1 MKRLDYLPV
10 FLLIP
15 IFGFVVA
22 QIAQGPKTLAT
33 AQAAMLDSARAEP
46 FDVAAMV
53 VAAAAIA
60 EAPSARNVSEIRDRI
75 RRAEQGTYIGEIL
88 LNRDSSIARWP
99 ERLSRPIRV
108 WVGSGQG
115 LPGWDPSFE
124 GKVREAFG
132 EWTKVGLPLAFTF
145 VVDSAGADVRVV
157 WVEQFNE
164 SISGK
169 TLWARDRNWWIVN
182 GTITLALYHNRGD
195 ALDARAIRAIALH
208 EIGHLL
214 GLDHTGD
221 TSNIMTARVRV
232 RELSEPD
239 RATARLIY
247 SLPPGSI
254 R

>member
-10 FLLIP
+10 LLLIP
-15 IFGFVVA
+15 ILSFVVA
-22 QIAQGPKTLAT
+22 QVAQGPKTLAT
-33 AQAAMLDSARAEP
+33 AQAAVLDSARVEP
-46 FDVAAMV
+46 FDDRAMIVAAGTVSEPPAM
-53 VAAAAIA
+53 
-60 EAPSARNVSEIRDRI
+60 RNVNDIRDRI
-75 RRAEQGTYIGEIL
+75 RRDEQGTYIGEIL
-88 LNRDSSIARWP
+88 LSRDSSIARWP

-108 WVGSGQG
+108 WIASGHG
-115 LPGWDPSFE
+115 LPGWDPSFQ

-145 VVDSAGADVRVV
+145 VADSVGADVRVV
-157 WVEQFNE
+157 WVEHFNE

-195 ALDARAIRAIALH
+195 PLDARAIRAIALH

-232 RELSEPD
+232 RDLSESD